1 MSVKTTYRKGRT
13 EVDARAYQEYFV
25 RKEVAYSDAVS
36 NVVRVPLPANVEVLG
51 VRFRVKTAFAGGSP
65 TVTMGDT
72 ASAVGWFAAGDSTI
86 TNANQLRDSRLIA
99 ANAYQAGRYYA
110 AANQLVITFS
120 ASLTAGA
127 LTVDIIFS
135 GAEAARKDMVEN
147 LS

>member
-1 MSVKTTYRKGRT
+1 MAVKTTYRQGRT
-13 EVDARAYQEYFV
+13 EVDARAYQEYFT

-36 NVVRVPLPANVEVLG
+36 NVVRIPIPAGEVLG
-51 VRFRVKTAFAGGSP
+51 VRFRVKTAFAGGTP

-72 ASAVGWFAAGDSTI
+72 SSATGWFVSGDSTI

-99 ANAYQAGRYYA
+99 NTYQAGRYYT

-135 GAEAARKDMVEN
+135 GAEAARRDMVEN